1 MKKTIIMV
9 GLIIAV
15 SINIFGQTNNSA
27 QTDNDKKEIIALAAE
42 WNKVLINFELNE
54 AKINFNAA
62 ALERIIA
69 DDFKV
74 TSPTDGEITKA
85 RWIEMYKEIHKAPL
99 SPGERLVSYTST
111 DIQVRFY
118 GDTAIFTENQE
129 WVIKDYPSGKK
140 SIDGGLFYM
149 VAIKRN
155 GRWGIVFWG
164 DTPDFNY
171 TIQKPKPSK
180 TRVSKQSKKRSS
192 K

>member
-1 MKKTIIMV
+1 MKKIIIMTV
-9 GLIIAV
+9 LIIAA
-15 SINIFGQTNNSA
+15 SITAFGQTNNSA
-27 QTDNDKKEIIALAAE
+27 QTDNDRKEIIALAAE
-42 WNKVLINFELNE
+42 WNKALINFELNE
-54 AKINFNAA
+54 AKINFNAS

-74 TSPTDGEITKA
+74 TSPTDGEITKS
-85 RWIEMYKEIHKAPL
+85 RWIEMYKEIRKAPFP
-99 SPGERLVSYTST
+99 PGERLVSYTST
-111 DIQVRFY
+111 ETQVRFY

-171 TIQKPKPSK
+171 TIQKPKPTKTGSSK
-180 TRVSKQSKKRSS
+180 KSKKQSS

>member
-1 MKKTIIMV
+1 MKKIIIMV
-9 GLIIAV
+9 ALIIAV
-15 SINIFGQTNNSA
+15 SINIFGQTNNST
-27 QTDNDKKEIIALAAE
+27 QTDNDRKEVIALAAE
-42 WNKVLINFELNE
+42 WNKVQINFELNE

-62 ALERIIA
+62 ALERIMA
-69 DDFKV
+69 DDFKE

-85 RWIEMYKEIHKAPL
+85 RWIEMYKAIYKAPL
-99 SPGERLVSYTST
+99 PPGERLVSYTST
-111 DIQVRFY
+111 ETQVRFY

-140 SIDGGLFYM
+140 SIDGGEFYM

-171 TIQKPKPSK
+171 TLQKPKPTK
-180 TRVSKQSKKRSS
+180 IRVSKKSKKRSS

>member
-1 MKKTIIMV
+1 MKKIIIMIA
-9 GLIIAV
+9 LIIAV
-15 SINIFGQTNNSA
+15 SINIFGQTNSSI
-27 QTDNDKKEIIALAAE
+27 QTDNDKKEVIALAAE

-54 AKINFNAA
+54 AKINFNVAV
-62 ALERIIA
+62 LERIMA
-69 DDFKV
+69 DDFKE
-74 TSPTDGEITKA
+74 TSPTDGEITKS
-85 RWIEMYKEIHKAPL
+85 RFIKMYKEMHKSPL
-99 SPGERLVSYTST
+99 PPGERLVSYKST
-111 DIQVRFY
+111 DTQVRFY
-118 GDTAIFTENQE
+118 GDTAIFTEKQE

-155 GRWGIVFWG
+155 GHWGIVFWG

-171 TIQKPKPSK
+171 TIPKPSK